1 VKPKVGARDMGIHAD
16 VVICNI
22 CTHIRKT
29 QISLLDIRIRAI
41 FLLSTSMQLL
51 SAVII
56 RYPQINDGPILDA
69 FKNSFDR
76 FLGLLDL
83 F

>member
-1 VKPKVGARDMGIHAD
+1 
-16 VVICNI
+16 
-22 CTHIRKT
+22 
-29 QISLLDIRIRAI
+29 
-41 FLLSTSMQLL
+41 L